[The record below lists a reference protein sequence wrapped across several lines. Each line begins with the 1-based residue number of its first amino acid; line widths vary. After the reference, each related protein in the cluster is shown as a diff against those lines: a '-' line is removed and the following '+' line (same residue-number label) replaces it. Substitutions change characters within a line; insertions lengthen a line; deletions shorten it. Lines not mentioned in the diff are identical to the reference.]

1 MMEYIFPLDFWSYNT
16 YIFYG
21 LLLAAL
27 IQISFYLFVYLRV
40 YRKAQTKITLREKI
54 PVSVIIAARDEARN
68 LEKNLPLILEQE
80 YKNFEVVVVDDCSA
94 DDTEEVLIRMRNKY
108 PHLRSTFIR
117 EDNKFKHGKKL
128 ALTIGIKA
136 AKNDHLLLTDAD
148 CYPAGKNWL
157 EIMTSN
163 FSDTRKVVLGYGR
176 YAQKPGFLNKLIRF
190 DTFFIALHYFGFA
203 SLGRPYMGVGRNL
216 CYTRKLFFQNKGFA
230 SHHALA
236 SGDDDLFIKEVA
248 TKKNT
253 VIELRPE
260 AHTISQAKQSFR
272 NWFIQKRRHYTTAKY
287 YKGFHK
293 FFLAL
298 EPFSRMLF
306 YTGII
311 YFLIKNLYVLPV
323 LSLFFIRLTLQLF
336 THYLNLKRLNEKN
349 LLLISL
355 VYDIFYPLI
364 GLFLMV
370 LNITGRKNNT
380 WR

>member
-1 MMEYIFPLDFWSYNT
+1 MMEFIFPLDFWTYNT

-21 LLLAAL
+21 LLLATL
-27 IQISFYLFVYLRV
+27 IQLSYYLFLYLRV

-54 PVSVIIAARDEARN
+54 PVSIVIAARDEARN
-68 LEKNLPLILEQE
+68 LEKNLPLILEQA
-80 YKNFEVVVVDDCSA
+80 YKDFEVVVVDDCSA
-94 DDTEEVLIRMRNKY
+94 DDTEEVLIRLRNKY
-108 PHLRSTFIR
+108 PHLKSTFIR
-117 EDNKFKHGKKL
+117 EDYKFKHGKKL

-157 EIMTSN
+157 ELMASN
-163 FSDTRKVVLGYGR
+163 FSETRKVVLGYGR
-176 YAQKPGFLNKLIRF
+176 YEQKPGFLNKIIRF

-203 SLGRPYMGVGRNL
+203 SFGRPYMGVGRNL

-248 TKKNT
+248 TKQNT

-287 YKGFHK
+287 YNSFHK

-306 YTGII
+306 YAGII

-323 LSLFFIRLTLQLF
+323 LSLFFVRLMIQLF
-336 THYLNLKRLNEKN
+336 THYLNLKRLNEKK

-355 VYDIFYPLI
+355 VYDILYPLI

-370 LNITGRKNNT
+370 LNIAGRKNTT